1 MSIQLNTDGMIHE
14 FEKCVRANLQNIVSE
29 LCEGEN
35 LNYVEIVEKYGH
47 LGLNDEPITRDYK
60 PKKTRAVK
68 PPLPKDRCNAYASGG
83 KQCLRS
89 KKDCTDF
96 CRRHKHKRTYG
107 TIHDKPPD
115 VITPI
120 KKHEIEYNDNIND
133 LDNNLDSDLEIEHKG
148 NIITLENG
156 TEVIFIPTTG
166 LCYSYGK
173 KNIELLGKL
182 SNDNKTIIT

>member
-29 LCEGEN
+29 LCEGEK

-89 KKDCTDF
+89 KKDATEF
-96 CRRHKHKRTYG
+96 CRRHKHKRTYK

-115 VITPI
+115 VIKYI
-120 KKHEIEYNDNIND
+120 KKNEIEDNEND
-133 LDNNLDSDLEIEHKG
+133 LDNNSDNELEIEHKG
-148 NIITLENG
+148 NLITLENG
-156 TEVIFIPTTG
+156 IEVIFIPTTG

-173 KNIELLGKL
+173 KNIQLLGKL

>member
-14 FEKCVRANLQNIVSE
+14 FEKCVRANLQNIISE

-89 KKDCTDF
+89 KKDGTDF

-107 TIHDKPPD
+107 TIHDKPNEIVNSPQENKN
-115 VITPI
+115 VIE
-120 KKHEIEYNDNIND
+120 EIMEEEDD
-133 LDNNLDSDLEIEHKG
+133 QLEIEHKG
-148 NIITLENG
+148 NIVTLEDG

-173 KNIELLGKL
+173 KKIELLGKL
-182 SNDNKTIIT
+182 SDDNTRIIT

>member
-14 FEKCVRANLQNIVSE
+14 FEKCVRTNLQNIISQV
-29 LCEGEN
+29 CEGEN

-68 PPLPKDRCNAYASGG
+68 PPLLKDRCNAYASGG

-89 KKDCTDF
+89 KKDGTDY

-107 TIHDKPPD
+107 TIHDKPPE

-120 KKHEIEYNDNIND
+120 QKYNIETEDIND
-133 LDNNLDSDLEIEHKG
+133 ESDNELEIEHKG
-148 NIITLENG
+148 NIITLEDG
-156 TEVIFIPTTG
+156 TDVVFIPTTG

-173 KNIELLGKL
+173 KKMELLGKL
-182 SNDNKTIIT
+182 SNDNKSIIT

>member
-14 FEKCVRANLQNIVSE
+14 LEKCVRANLQNIVSQM
-29 LCEGEN
+29 CEGEN

-68 PPLPKDRCNAYASGG
+68 PPLPQERCNAIASAG

-89 KKDCTDF
+89 KKDGVDY
-96 CRRHKHKRTYG
+96 CRRHKFKRTYG
-107 TIHDKPPD
+107 TIHDKPSEIVNISSENKN
-115 VITPI
+115 VIE
-120 KKHEIEYNDNIND
+120 EIMEDTNE
-133 LDNNLDSDLEIEHKG
+133 LEIEHKG
-148 NIITLENG
+148 NIVTLENG
-156 TEVIFIPTTG
+156 LEVIFIPTTG

-173 KNIELLGKL
+173 KKIELLGKL
-182 SNDNKTIIT
+182 NDDNTKIIV

>member
-14 FEKCVRANLQNIVSE
+14 FEKCVRTNLQNIVSQ

-68 PPLPKDRCNAYASGG
+68 PPLLKDRCNAYASGG

-89 KKDCTDF
+89 KKDGTEF

-107 TIHDKPPD
+107 TIHDKPPE

-120 KKHEIEYNDNIND
+120 QKYNIETEDHDNES
-133 LDNNLDSDLEIEHKG
+133 DNELEIEHKG
-148 NIITLENG
+148 NIITLEDG
-156 TEVIFIPTTG
+156 TDVVFIPTTG

-173 KNIELLGKL
+173 KKIELLGKL
-182 SNDNKTIIT
+182 SNDNKTIIN

>member
-14 FEKCVRANLQNIVSE
+14 FEKCVRTNLQNIISQV
-29 LCEGEN
+29 CEGEN

-89 KKDCTDF
+89 KKDGIDF

-107 TIHDKPPD
+107 TINDKPPE

-120 KKHEIEYNDNIND
+120 KKYDIEIEENDDNEI
-133 LDNNLDSDLEIEHKG
+133 DNNVEIEHKG
-148 NIITLENG
+148 NLITLEDG

-173 KNIELLGKL
+173 KKMELLGKL
-182 SNDNKTIIT
+182 SNDNKTILI